1 MSDEP
6 YPDWAFDDMNV
17 ALDAAV
23 ARAEAAEARERKLVE
38 ALEAHHAWSYAEHH
52 SLGSFDARCVLCAH
66 AESLT
71 ARALAAIRGGAAPDY
86 KGRRS
91 LTVWPA
97 VEIIESDE
105 ASARALVAEV
115 LEHER
120 AALSPYTPPRPRCRR
135 TATRRRDEHG
145 GRKRSSAELSWNGE
159 MLPRVWLTHRGD
171 GNDVPPRQV
180 SLRQV
185 RIRCRR

>member
-1 MSDEP
+1 MSGNLDTYDP
-6 YPDWAFDDMNV
+6 GLLNDWGGGNV
-17 ALDAAV
+17 DWWQDYIRAELGRAHEFYAAQI
-23 ARAEAAEARERKLVE
+23 EAAEARERKLVE

-52 SLGSFDARCVLCAH
+52 SLGSFEARGVLCAH

-71 ARALAAIRGGAAPDY
+71 ARALATIRGGAAPDY

-91 LTVWPA
+91 LTVWPV

-120 AALSPYTPPRPRCRR
+120 AALSPYTPAAPEMPADC
-135 TATRRRDEHG
+135 HPQ
-145 GRKRSSAELSWNGE
+145 GE
-159 MLPRVWLTHRGD
+159 
-171 GNDVPPRQV
+171 
-180 SLRQV
+180 
-185 RIRCRR
+185 

>member
-1 MSDEP
+1 MEGKWTKGPWSARGSYIYGNDGETVASVFG
-6 YPDWAFDDMNV
+6 YYEANV
-17 ALDAAV
+17 RLIAQAPAM
-23 ARAEAAEARERKLVE
+23 AE

-52 SLGSFDARCVLCAH
+52 SLGSFEARGVLCAH

-91 LTVWPA
+91 LTVWPV

-120 AALSPYTPPRPRCRR
+120 AALSPYTPAAP
-135 TATRRRDEHG
+135 
-145 GRKRSSAELSWNGE
+145 E
-159 MLPRVWLTHRGD
+159 MPADCHPQEG
-171 GNDVPPRQV
+171 
-180 SLRQV
+180 
-185 RIRCRR
+185 